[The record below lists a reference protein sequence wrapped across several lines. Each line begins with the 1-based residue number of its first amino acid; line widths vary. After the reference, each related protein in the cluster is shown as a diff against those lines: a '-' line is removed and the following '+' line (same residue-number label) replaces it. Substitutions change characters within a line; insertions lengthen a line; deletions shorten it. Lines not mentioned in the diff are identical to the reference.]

1 MFKNQKMY
9 LSTIFNIIQFFYI
22 LPVNYD
28 RAEKLIKVRY
38 RDVSIW
44 FDSIFFVLVPIFVIF
59 GYEPTFRRLECKRL
73 KTGEF

>member
-59 GYEPTFRRLECKRL
+59 GYESTFRRLECKRL